1 MTPDWKIDVPD
12 TADTGAIARH
22 AAAALTRYDIRRPS
36 FNLAANS
43 DRVTPGNKAFFI
55 YPEEAHALITAS
67 LLVLKELD
75 EESSVSRSTRERF
88 VIENT
93 KDQLRGLQGSQSP
106 AEYQALYDRTMG
118 SVTSK
123 LTGMESL
130 AFSGSYETK
139 AEKLK
144 R

>member
-12 TADTGAIARH
+12 TSDTGALARH
-22 AAAALTRYDIRRPS
+22 ATAALSRYDIRRSS

-43 DRVTPGNKAFFI
+43 DRVTPENKAFFI
-55 YPEEAHALITAS
+55 YPEEAHAVITAS

-75 EESSVSRSTRERF
+75 EASEISRSTRERF
-88 VIENT
+88 VVENT
-93 KDQLRGLQGSQSP
+93 KDQLRGLQGSLSP
-106 AEYQALYDRTMG
+106 AEYQALYDRTMN

-130 AFSGSYETK
+130 AFTGSYAIK
-139 AEKLK
+139 PEKLK
-144 R
+144 L